1 MKLLQHLIVIMDK
14 NAYIGGREY
23 LLVWPS
29 RMEDGVIYKE
39 LFSFFFK
46 VTFFW
51 VFVDSTWH
59 KLQANKT

>member
-1 MKLLQHLIVIMDK
+1 MQ
-14 NAYIGGREY
+14 YIGGREY

-46 VTFFW
+46 ITFFW